1 MAKKE
6 KKIPQQEAENIESIE
21 ENTTEEASSEVTE
34 AEHLDPAAESE
45 KKYNEL
51 NDRYLR
57 LMAEYENYRKRS
69 SREKIE
75 IYPQATA
82 SAVEKFLPIVDN
94 LERAR
99 AFECSTEE
107 FAKGFEL
114 ICQSFV
120 DVLKGIGVE
129 EIGEI
134 GVPFDPNLHNA
145 VMHIE
150 DENLGDNV
158 VSMIMQKGYRIG
170 DRVIRYAMVQ
180 TAN

>member
-6 KKIPQQEAENIESIE
+6 KKVPQNETETIKEAAVV
-21 ENTTEEASSEVTE
+21 EEAAEQPETE
-34 AEHLDPAAESE
+34 QTDPLAEAA
-45 KKYNEL
+45 KKYDEL

-82 SAVEKFLPIVDN
+82 NAVEKFLPIIDN

-99 AFECSTEE
+99 VFECSTEE

-114 ICQSFV
+114 ICQGFA
-120 DVLKGIGVE
+120 DVLKNIGVE
-129 EIGEI
+129 EIAEV
-134 GVPFDPNLHNA
+134 GVAFDPNLHNA

-150 DENLGDNV
+150 DAELGDNV
-158 VSMIMQKGYRIG
+158 ISQILQKGYKIG
-170 DRVIRYAMVQ
+170 DKVIRYAMVQ
-180 TAN
+180 SAN

>member
-6 KKIPQQEAENIESIE
+6 KKAPKNAGENIEETTTAE
-21 ENTTEEASSEVTE
+21 ETAEQSEAGQM
-34 AEHLDPAAESE
+34 DPLAESE

-51 NDRYLR
+51 NDKYLR

-69 SREKIE
+69 SRERID

-82 SAVEKFLPIVDN
+82 SAVEKFLPVLDN

-99 AFECSTEE
+99 VFECSTEE

-114 ICQSFV
+114 ICQGFAE
-120 DVLKGIGVE
+120 VLKNIGVE
-129 EIGEI
+129 EIAEAGI
-134 GVPFDPNLHNA
+134 TFDPNLHNA

-150 DENLGDNV
+150 DPELGDNI
-158 VSMIMQKGYRIG
+158 VSQILQKGYKMG
-170 DRVIRYAMVQ
+170 DKVIRYAMVQ